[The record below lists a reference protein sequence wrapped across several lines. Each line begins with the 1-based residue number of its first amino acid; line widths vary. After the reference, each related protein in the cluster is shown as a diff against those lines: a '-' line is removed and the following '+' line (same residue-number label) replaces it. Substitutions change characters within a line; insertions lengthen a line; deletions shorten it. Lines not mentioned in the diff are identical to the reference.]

1 MGNEIV
7 ADLKTSLS
15 AGPAREVDQKTVPMA
30 PTSFD
35 GRLAA

>member
-7 ADLKTSLS
+7 TDVKITSG
-15 AGPAREVDQKTVPMA
+15 ANPVREVDQKIVPMA
-30 PTSFD
+30 PTSLD